1 MHLNRIRIPI
11 GRRSRS
17 DELNRKSQTFVYTL
31 AFRDYEA
38 NETIEPISSVSK
50 GRGFSKHENG
60 DFGIFDIGIF
70 MKEKYK
76 LPNDGIRSR
85 SRRPYL

>member
-1 MHLNRIRIPI
+1 MYLYKISIPI
-11 GRRSRS
+11 GKRSRS
-17 DELNRKSQTFVYTL
+17 NVLNQKSQTFVNTL

-50 GRGFSKHENG
+50 GRGFSKYENRN
-60 DFGIFDIGIF
+60 FGIFDIGIV

-76 LPNDGIRSR
+76 LPNGLRSGL
-85 SRRPYL
+85 RRPFI

>member
-1 MHLNRIRIPI
+1 MHPNKISIPI

-17 DELNRKSQTFVYTL
+17 NALNRKSEIFVDTL
-31 AFRDYEA
+31 VFKDYEA

-50 GRGFSKHENG
+50 GSGFSKYENG
-60 DFGIFDIGIF
+60 DLWIFDIGIF

-76 LPNDGIRSR
+76 LPNGIRSR
-85 SRRPYL
+85 LRRPYI